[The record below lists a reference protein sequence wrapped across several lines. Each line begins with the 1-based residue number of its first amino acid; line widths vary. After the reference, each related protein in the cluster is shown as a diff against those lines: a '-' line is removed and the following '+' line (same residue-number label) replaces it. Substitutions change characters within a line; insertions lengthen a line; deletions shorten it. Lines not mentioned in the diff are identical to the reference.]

1 MCVSCVSLRVAKKL
15 VDNKNYLTNE
25 KVFFYF
31 AYCHRF
37 MVGATSCGED
47 IFIVDAGITL
57 NLDNPFTISSSEEYI
72 GGLTDSELCKIFG
85 KHFEAIGAE
94 KNSNIR
100 YLLRKQTNKQEFEQK
115 VLEAAEKADAEI
127 KSLYGNPVNVN
138 GIYTRLGVTIS
149 YTWGTESPKDIKTY
163 HYKE

>member
-1 MCVSCVSLRVAKKL
+1 MKKFFSIL
-15 VDNKNYLTNE
+15 LT
-25 KVFFYF
+25 
-31 AYCHRF
+31 AIAF

-47 IFIVDAGITL
+47 IVIVDAGITL
-57 NLDNPFTISSSEEYI
+57 SLDNPFTISSSEEYI
-72 GGLTDSELCKIFG
+72 GGLTDSELCEIFG

>member
-1 MCVSCVSLRVAKKL
+1 MKKFFSIL
-15 VDNKNYLTNE
+15 LT
-25 KVFFYF
+25 
-31 AYCHRF
+31 AIAF

-47 IFIVDAGITL
+47 IVIVDAGITL

-138 GIYTRLGVTIS
+138 GI
-149 YTWGTESPKDIKTY
+149 
-163 HYKE
+163 

>member
-15 VDNKNYLTNE
+15 VYNKNYLTNE

-47 IFIVDAGITL
+47 IVIVDAGITL
-57 NLDNPFTISSSEEYI
+57 NLDNPFSISSSEEYI